1 MTRFQ
6 RLRRAG
12 ALVLVTGVAPLFC
25 APVGATGVSPF
36 VGEINWVAFNYA
48 PRGWAQCN
56 GQLLSINQNQALFSL
71 LGTTFG
77 GDGRTNFA
85 LPDMRGRAPIH
96 SGANHV
102 LGERGGE
109 EVHTLNLG
117 ELPAHTHVVQADSR
131 EATLAT
137 PDGTG
142 LPAKTSTGAS
152 AYGTSASANLHAG
165 TVGSQGSSQP
175 HENMKPYIAMNC
187 IIALQGVFPSRN

>member
-1 MTRFQ
+1 MTLFQ
-6 RLRRAG
+6 RLRRVG
-12 ALVLVTGVAPLFC
+12 ALALVIGVVPLISAP
-25 APVGATGVSPF
+25 AAATGADPF
-36 VGEINWVAFNYA
+36 IGEINWVAFNFA
-48 PRGWAQCN
+48 PKGWAQCN

-77 GDGRTNFA
+77 GDGRTTFA

-96 SGANHV
+96 WGGRYV

-109 EVHTLNLG
+109 EAHTLSIS
-117 ELPAHTHVVQADSR
+117 ELPAHTHVVQADSH

-137 PDGTG
+137 PDGTS

-152 AYGTSASANLHAG
+152 AYGTSATTALHGG
-165 TVGSQGSSQP
+165 TVVSQGGSQP